1 MKTKTV
7 MNIGI
12 VGPGAMGLL
21 FAGFLSRTNAKVI
34 LVDNDPVHAELLS
47 SRGFQWEGMDS
58 DAILKIPATV
68 GLGDPADFDLLILCV
83 KAYDTESASAE
94 LARMGYRGPVLTL
107 QNGAGNIELLERNLP
122 DSTIIAGAT
131 SEGANLV
138 DDTHVR
144 HAGKGKTEF
153 GVARQGK
160 NGEAR
165 AETIVKLMRDAG
177 LDAVLSED
185 PLSLVWSKVLVN
197 AGINPLT
204 AILRVQNGRLLEIG
218 HARELMNDLVLEGWE
233 VLKRM
238 NINPSYDDP
247 VARVEEVCRLTA
259 ANYSSM
265 YQDIMAG
272 RRTEVDFI
280 NGAIVREGER
290 LGLPC
295 PVNKAITRLAQSIEQ
310 LALKISTDMAG
321 F

>member
-1 MKTKTV
+1 
-7 MNIGI
+7 MNIAI

-21 FAGFLSRTNAKVI
+21 FAGYLSRTNAKVV
-34 LVDNDPVHAELLS
+34 LVDNDPVHASLLN
-47 SRGFQWEGMDS
+47 SRGFRWEGMDS
-58 DAILKIPATV
+58 DVILKIPATV
-68 GLGDPADFDLLILCV
+68 GLGDPDDFELLILCV

-94 LARMGYRGPVLTL
+94 LACTGYRGPVLTL
-107 QNGAGNIELLERNLP
+107 QNGAGNIEILERNLP

-138 DDTHVR
+138 EDAHVR

-153 GVARQGK
+153 GVAHQG
-160 NGEAR
+160 GSGGAHVEG
-165 AETIVKLMRDAG
+165 IVRLMRDAG
-177 LDAVLSED
+177 LDAGLTGD

-204 AILRVQNGRLLEIG
+204 AILRVQNGRLLEIE
-218 HARELMNDLVLEGWE
+218 HARELMRGLVLEGWE

-238 NINPSYDDP
+238 NIKLSYGDP

-272 RRTEVDFI
+272 RRTEVDYI
-280 NGAIVREGER
+280 NGAIVREGEH
-290 LGLPC
+290 LGVPC
-295 PVNKAITRLAQSIEQ
+295 PVNEAVTHLARSIEQ